1 MLASNPL
8 GFLFSTKKQ
17 WQIVAQQP
25 LAKFSLYLLYP
36 LLMAIPTALAW
47 YYGITEIGW
56 KVGSG
61 EAIRLT
67 HESARAII
75 VLFYLAMIG
84 SIVVIGYLTHWM
96 SRTYNAET
104 SIAKGIS
111 IAGFISTPLFF
122 AGMVGFY
129 PVLWLDLVIAI
140 IALAMTVYSLY
151 IGIPIAMKLPAEQG
165 FLYASAIL
173 AVAMVIMICIMAGSV
188 ILWDFGAA
196 PVFID

>member
-8 GFLFSTKKQ
+8 GFLFSIKKQ
-17 WQIVAQQP
+17 WQIVAEQP
-25 LAKFSLYLLYP
+25 LHKFSLYMLYP
-36 LLMAIPTALAW
+36 LFMAIPTAVAW

-56 KVGSG
+56 KVGDG

-67 HESARAII
+67 PESARAII
-75 VLFYLAMIG
+75 TLFYFAMIG

-96 SRTYNAET
+96 SRTYEAET
-104 SIAKGIS
+104 SVAKGIS

-122 AGMVGFY
+122 AGVVGFY
-129 PVLWLDLVIAI
+129 PVLWLDLSVAI
-140 IALAMTVYSLY
+140 IALAVTVYSLY
-151 IGIPIAMKLPAEQG
+151 VGIPIAMKLPAEQG

-196 PVFID
+196 PVFTD